1 MAPLSKYLL
10 LRSFLLG
17 MRFKQLSVRLH
28 MQLLHNLDLDVHI
41 NHNFN
46 SKFLSGH
53 GHIGTDF
60 QFI

>member
-1 MAPLSKYLL
+1 MVPLSKYLL

-17 MRFKQLSVRLH
+17 MRLKQLSVRLH
-28 MQLLHNLDLDVHI
+28 IQLLHNLDLDVHM
-41 NHNFN
+41 NQNFN

-53 GHIGTDF
+53 GQIGTDF